1 MSQASKTLS
10 EADFEVVSE
19 LGGSDGDS
27 NERYS
32 LYLKTLSVKD
42 LQEEAQGLYDL
53 MTKTKDQ
60 IEAIEKELEDRHLP
74 LEERLKRLTYPELE
88 AILDEKVELRKTV
101 EGEERDSIETWII
114 AALLELRRRRS
125 E

>member
-1 MSQASKTLS
+1 MSQVSKTLS
-10 EADFEVVSE
+10 EADFDAVSE
-19 LGGSDGDS
+19 LGGSEGDS

-32 LYLKTLSVKD
+32 LYLKTLNVKD